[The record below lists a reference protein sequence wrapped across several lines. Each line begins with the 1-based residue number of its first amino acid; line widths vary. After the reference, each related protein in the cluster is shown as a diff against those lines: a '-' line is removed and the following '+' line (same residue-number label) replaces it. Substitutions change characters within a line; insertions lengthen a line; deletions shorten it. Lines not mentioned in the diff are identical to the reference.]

1 MRAILKSVDL
11 SSHFGVSPHYGH
23 PLDDDFDSQ
32 VCATIEL
39 HCSLEEWEAFQ
50 RAYMAE
56 QPTPDD
62 RQLGEGILEGE
73 LEDG

>member
-1 MRAILKSVDL
+1 MRATLLSVDL
-11 SSHFGVSPHYGH
+11 SFASPHFGRPYGH
-23 PLDDDFDSQ
+23 PLDEFDSE

-39 HCSLEEWEAFQ
+39 RCSLAEWEAFQ
-50 RAYMAE
+50 RQYMAE
-56 QPTPDD
+56 ETPND